1 MAIEFG
7 QILCDMPLDVPQPPA
22 IYHHYE
28 DRVQVASPLRWWTA
42 NASGATLACILA
54 RSTSAAHRRATASGL
69 IAETRSGGGRPADAG
84 AVWGGVPG
92 LKARP
97 WRSRTEQWI
106 AFFEL
111 ADRSHRSE
119 GDDGRTHHLD
129 LRPLHRGAAQPCQ
142 SPTDGFCRPRSNAA
156 CGLRTGSQASRLL
169 APRAG
174 LTPRAGPA

>member
-129 LRPLHRGAAQPCQ
+129 LRARCIAERLNLVSPLQM
-142 SPTDGFCRPRSNAA
+142 
-156 CGLRTGSQASRLL
+156 GS
-169 APRAG
+169 
-174 LTPRAGPA
+174 AGPARTPLAAFEPVLRPLGFLLRERG